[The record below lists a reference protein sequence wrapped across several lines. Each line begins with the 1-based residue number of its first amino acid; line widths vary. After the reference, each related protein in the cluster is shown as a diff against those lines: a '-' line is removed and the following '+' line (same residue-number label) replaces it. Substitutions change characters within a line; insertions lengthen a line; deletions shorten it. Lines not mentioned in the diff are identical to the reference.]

1 MARELPDALRT
12 LADCQHT
19 LRAICESGTKD
30 DFEQESLGAPTLMGW
45 PFYAEEV

>member
-1 MARELPDALRT
+1 MARELPDVQIT

-19 LRAICESGTKD
+19 LRAFCESGSKG